1 MLGRSLMASTNLM
14 HSGRFFRNLWRKSH
28 IRTWLANCGDKSQ
41 AILLAL
47 AKPANESC
55 MTTRGLPRSRPGS
68 MPLCRQ
74 ESISN
79 QQFANDQRVPR
90 RHRQVLTLADRRVSL
105 VYRINKRARRIIL
118 RFDHGEGHI
127 VVVLPRRATVEQ
139 GRRFALLNKGWIS
152 ERLDLLPEPVP
163 FRPGRYIPFTGVMHR
178 IRHLPQSRGLV
189 WQAYD
194 EIHVAGRPEHV
205 TRRVED
211 WLKREARR
219 EIERRARAKAEL
231 IGKRITG
238 ITIRDPKSR
247 WGSCSP
253 RGQLSFSWR
262 LILAPR
268 HVLDYVVAHEVAHLR
283 ELNHGPRFWKLTAE
297 LTRDVEGAREWL
309 NRHGASLHR
318 YGLQPI

>member
-1 MLGRSLMASTNLM
+1 
-14 HSGRFFRNLWRKSH
+14 
-28 IRTWLANCGDKSQ
+28 
-41 AILLAL
+41 LLAV
-47 AKPANESC
+47 AKPANESG
-55 MTTRGLPRSRPGS
+55 MATRGQPRSESRS
-68 MPLCRQ
+68 MPLYRQ
-74 ESISN
+74 ESVSN

-90 RHRQVLTLADRRVSL
+90 RHRQVLTLADRRVPL

-163 FRPGRYIPFTGVMHR
+163 FRPGRYIPFMGVMHR
-178 IRHLPQSRGLV
+178 IRHVPQARGLV
-189 WQAYD
+189 WQADD
-194 EIHVAGRPEHV
+194 EIQVAGRPEHV

-253 RGQLSFSWR
+253 RGKLSFSWR

-268 HVLDYVVAHEVAHLR
+268 HVIDYVVAHEVAHLK

-309 NRHGASLHR
+309 NEHGASLHR
-318 YGLQPI
+318 YGLQPV

>member
-1 MLGRSLMASTNLM
+1 
-14 HSGRFFRNLWRKSH
+14 
-28 IRTWLANCGDKSQ
+28 
-41 AILLAL
+41 
-47 AKPANESC
+47 
-55 MTTRGLPRSRPGS
+55 
-68 MPLCRQ
+68 MPLRPSPRVRAAPTGRNGQ
-74 ESISN
+74 DIFAI
-79 QQFANDQRVPR
+79 QGFANDQPTRPR
-90 RHRQVLTLADRRVSL
+90 GHRQVLTVADRRVPL

-118 RFDHGEGHI
+118 RFDHGEGQI
-127 VVVLPRRATVEQ
+127 VVVLPRRATLEQ

-163 FRPGRYIPFTGVMHR
+163 FRPGRFIPLMGAMHR
-178 IRHLPQSRGLV
+178 IRHLPQARGLV
-189 WQAYD
+189 WQED
-194 EIHVAGRPEHV
+194 GEIHVAGRPEHLS
-205 TRRVED
+205 RRVED

-219 EIERRARAKAEL
+219 EIERRARAKADL

-268 HVLDYVVAHEVAHLR
+268 HVIDYVVAHEVAHLK
-283 ELNHGPRFWKLTAE
+283 ELNHGPRFWRLTAE

-309 NRHGASLHR
+309 NTHGATLHR
-318 YGLQPI
+318 YGLQPV